1 MKHLKTFESYSNDEM
16 VNEEFIGGL
25 LKTILSIPISFLA
38 ILALQFAPG
47 RLISDAMKKNLL
59 DVYSNID
66 RIIAILE
73 RLSNNIDITDVDK
86 NKINKRIKEL
96 KKVKERYPTLDDYKK
111 TVIRKATIL
120 NFKNRNYLKNQVL
133 NYQPRTL
140 NDSELVDLIKKVY
153 KQATGSDVREPGQQP
168 QEGQFVRNN
177 DLANRLNDMLRQNQ
191 NDDDLDDEDRP
202 DYNAF

>member
-38 ILALQFAPG
+38 ILALQFASG
-47 RLISDAMKKNLL
+47 RLISDAMKKDLL

-86 NKINKRIKEL
+86 NQINKRIKEL
-96 KKVKERYPTLDDYKK
+96 KKVKEKYPTLDDYKK

-153 KQATGSDVREPGQQP
+153 KQATRSDVREPGQQP
-168 QEGQFVRNN
+168 QEGHFVRN
-177 DLANRLNDMLRQNQ
+177 DAFANRLNDMLNHLQ
-191 NDDDLDDEDRP
+191 NDDDLDDEDTP